1 MDAQKLKFM
10 MSVQLEIDK
19 LEAKL
24 GSNHQ
29 EVVSSKA
36 LFQKLSQTEIQKK
49 KTDNNKS
56 EYCDELIPILNNTEI
71 IIDKVNRVT
80 TKYDLIDSII
90 EKRASFFYKD
100 FPTNNENLEKLKKE
114 LVKNLELFELNLK
127 KEDHKLASKY
137 LIVQMEGIVN
147 RFEQEL
153 IFFEESNPTRQ
164 YSQINY
170 IKTHN
175 NGSKTMTLI
184 AKCSSIQTLKNLGF
198 VDIKKISIVN
208 DIRNYESHQYSP
220 EQIIVSEEKLTK
232 LSNSPSIHYES
243 VLNFIKKCLPLIQCF

>member
-29 EVVSSKA
+29 DVIASKA
-36 LFQKLSQTEIQKK
+36 LFHKLSQTEIKNRNSEQ
-49 KTDNNKS
+49 NKS
-56 EYCDELIPILNNTEI
+56 DCCDELIPILNNTEI

-100 FPTNNENLEKLKKE
+100 FQPNNEDLEKLKKE

-137 LIVQMEGIVN
+137 LIVQLEGIVN

-153 IFFEESNPTRQ
+153 ILFEESNPTRQ
-164 YSQINY
+164 YSQIRF

-175 NGSKTMTLI
+175 NGLKTMTLI

-220 EQIIVSEEKLTK
+220 EQIILSEEKLTA

-243 VLNFIKKCLPLIQCF
+243 VLNLIKKCLPLIQ

>member
-19 LEAKL
+19 LEEKL
-24 GSNHQ
+24 GANHQ
-29 EVVSSKA
+29 DVISSKE
-36 LFQKLSQTEIQKK
+36 LFQKLSQSEIQKK
-49 KTDNNKS
+49 KPENGKS
-56 EYCDELIPILNNTEI
+56 ECCDELIPILNNTGI
-71 IIDKVNRVT
+71 IIDKINRVT
-80 TKYDLIDSII
+80 IKYDLIDSII

-100 FPTNNENLEKLKKE
+100 FPTNSENLEKLKKE
-114 LVKNLELFELNLK
+114 LIKNLELFELNLK

-137 LIVQMEGIVN
+137 LIVQLEGIVN

-153 IFFEESNPTRQ
+153 ILFEESNPTRQ
-164 YSQINY
+164 YSQINF

-175 NGSKTMTLI
+175 SGSKTMTLI
-184 AKCSSIQTLKNLGF
+184 AKCSSIQTFKNLGF
-198 VDIKKISIVN
+198 VDIKKISFVN

-220 EQIIVSEEKLTK
+220 EQIIKSEEKLTT

-243 VLNFIKKCLPLIQCF
+243 VLNLIKKCLPIIQ

>member
-80 TKYDLIDSII
+80 TKYSFCASINY
-90 EKRASFFYKD
+90 R
-100 FPTNNENLEKLKKE
+100 
-114 LVKNLELFELNLK
+114 
-127 KEDHKLASKY
+127 
-137 LIVQMEGIVN
+137 IVN